1 MTNKP
6 RHPHRKSLPQKLAKL
21 FRPWHRRVGIISALF
36 VILVALTGM
45 LINHSHYLA
54 LDSMRVQ
61 QKWLLD
67 HYAIKSP
74 EKTSVFSLS
83 PLLAS
88 TDNLLWQDDTQLLE
102 AANTIL
108 SAVEYQ
114 GLIVAIDNNNL
125 YLISQQGE
133 LLEKQDS
140 STGLPSDLKALT
152 VMVNDNDSELWLN
165 SDNGI
170 YLADSE
176 LIEWR
181 TAVPN
186 IKPKWQTPIKHK
198 ANQAIIDKITQQA
211 RASHLTWERV
221 LLDLHSGRI
230 IGLSGP
236 WLMDIIALSLIMM
249 AISGLYLWQQTKP
262 KKRKP
267 NA

>member
-6 RHPHRKSLPQKLAKL
+6 RHPHRKSLSQKLAKL
-21 FRPWHRRVGIISALF
+21 FRPWHRRIGIISVIF

-45 LINHSHYLA
+45 LINHSHHLA
-54 LDSMRVQ
+54 LDSMHVK

-67 HYAIKSP
+67 HYSIKAP
-74 EKTSVFSLS
+74 EQTSLFSLS
-83 PLLAS
+83 PVLAS
-88 TDNLLWQDDTQLLE
+88 TDNLLWQADTQLLE

-114 GLIVAIDNNNL
+114 GLIIAIDSNYL

-133 LLEKQDS
+133 LLEKQDR
-140 STGLPSDLKALT
+140 STGLPSDLKALA
-152 VMVNDNDSELWLN
+152 VMVKGDDSELWLN

-176 LIEWR
+176 LIEWH
-181 TAVPN
+181 TAKPN
-186 IKPKWQTPIKHK
+186 SQLQWQIPIKNRTNHSV
-198 ANQAIIDKITQQA
+198 IEKITQQA

-236 WLMDIIALSLIMM
+236 WLMDIVALSLILM
-249 AISGLYLWQQTKP
+249 AISGLYLWWQTKP
-262 KKRKP
+262 KKRKT
-267 NA
+267 NN